1 MVGTVSSLQS
11 YFDNLAQWR
20 QESLRLRSILAGFP
34 LKEEL
39 KWNQPCYT
47 SEGKN
52 IAIISG
58 FKEYCVLG
66 FFKGALMVDPHGILV
81 APGKVQAARQIRFT
95 CLREITSQEP
105 ILKTYIAEAI
115 AVEKSGSKVELKPHS
130 EYTVPTELQQRLDAM
145 PRLKKAF
152 QTLTPGR
159 QRGYMLHI
167 SAPKQAKTRESRVD
181 KCMDR
186 ILDGKGLND

>member
-1 MVGTVSSLQS
+1 MVEVLSLES
-11 YFDNLAQWR
+11 YFDNLTQWR
-20 QESLRLRSILAGFP
+20 QESLRLRSIVRGFP

-47 SEGKN
+47 SAGKN
-52 IAIISG
+52 VAIISG

-66 FFKGALMVDPHGILV
+66 FFKGALMADPHGILV
-81 APGKVQAARQIRFT
+81 APGAVQAARQIRFT
-95 CLREITSQEP
+95 SLREIKSQEAV
-105 ILKTYIAEAI
+105 LKTYIAEAI
-115 AVEKSGSKVELKPHS
+115 AVEKSGLKVELKPHS
-130 EYTVPTELQQRLDAM
+130 EYAMPIELQKQLDAM

-152 QTLTPGR
+152 HALTPGR
-159 QRGYMLHI
+159 QRGYIFHI
-167 SAPKQAKTRESRVD
+167 AAPKQAKTRESRVE

>member
-1 MVGTVSSLQS
+1 MVEVLALDS
-11 YFDNLAQWR
+11 YFDNLATWR
-20 QESLRLRSILAGFP
+20 QESLRLRSILRGFL
-34 LKEEL
+34 LKEEM

-47 SEGKN
+47 SAGKN

-66 FFKGALMVDPHGILV
+66 FFKGALMADPHGILV
-81 APGKVQAARQIRFT
+81 APGAVQAARQIRFT
-95 CLREITSQEP
+95 SLRGITSQEAV
-105 ILKTYIAEAI
+105 LKTYIAEAI
-115 AVEKSGSKVELKPHS
+115 AVEKAGLKVELKSHS
-130 EYTVPTELQQRLDAM
+130 EYAMPIELKKRLDAM

-152 QTLTPGR
+152 QALTPGR

-167 SAPKQAKTRESRVD
+167 AAPKQAKTRESRVE

-186 ILDGKGLND
+186 ILEGKGLND

>member
-1 MVGTVSSLQS
+1 MVEVLALDS
-11 YFDNLAQWR
+11 YFDNLATWR
-20 QESLRLRSILAGFP
+20 QESLRLRSILRGFL
-34 LKEEL
+34 LKEEM

-47 SEGKN
+47 SAGKN

-66 FFKGALMVDPHGILV
+66 FFKGALMADPHGILV
-81 APGKVQAARQIRFT
+81 APGAVQAARQIRFT
-95 CLREITSQEP
+95 SLREITSQEAV
-105 ILKTYIAEAI
+105 LKTYIAEAI
-115 AVEKSGSKVELKPHS
+115 AVEKAGLKVELKSHS
-130 EYTVPTELQQRLDAM
+130 EYAMPIELKKRLDAM

-152 QTLTPGR
+152 QALTPGR

-167 SAPKQAKTRESRVD
+167 AAPKQAKTRESRVE

-186 ILDGKGLND
+186 ILEGKGLND

>member
-1 MVGTVSSLQS
+1 MIEVLSLES

-20 QESLRLRSILAGFP
+20 QESLRLRSILLGFP

-47 SEGKN
+47 SAGKN
-52 IAIISG
+52 VAIISG

-66 FFKGALMVDPHGILV
+66 FFKGALMADAQGILV
-81 APGKVQAARQIRFT
+81 APGKVQAARQIRFAS
-95 CLREITSQEP
+95 LREITSQEA

-115 AVEKSGSKVELKPHS
+115 AVENAGLKVELKRHS
-130 EYTVPTELQQRLDAM
+130 DYTIPIELQKRLDAM

-152 QTLTPGR
+152 QALTPGR

-167 SAPKQAKTRESRVD
+167 AAPKQAKTRESRVE